1 MPRRDSRSSKPS
13 CPIDSSVGRRVFT
26 LLLQG
31 IREETCALKPGSE
44 YEPKEVNMEAE
55 QIADHL
61 NEVTQNNH
69 QVCLEEGEGFLT
81 PEQAEAVFRAECIV
95 RSTIPI
101 SIQVRR
107 QKWQLGS
114 EVNSESW

>member
-1 MPRRDSRSSKPS
+1 
-13 CPIDSSVGRRVFT
+13 
-26 LLLQG
+26 
-31 IREETCALKPGSE
+31 
-44 YEPKEVNMEAE
+44 MEAE

-61 NEVTQNNH
+61 NEIIQNNH
-69 QVCLEEGEGFLT
+69 QVRLEEDEGFLT
-81 PEQAEAVFRAECIV
+81 PEQAEAVFRAECVV

-114 EVNSESW
+114 EVENENR